1 MEAVMSKKSKSLDWA
16 PRYAAVKVLGRVWE
30 FEIPSHLLGKLEAD
44 DLVVVPS
51 DGFFNVGTVTQLRA
65 HVDHSRENVWLIV
78 DKVRKR
84 RWALA
89 QTAKE
94 SEADL
99 LAAARERAREVE
111 EHEQLKAKA
120 KNDPEL
126 TAILKMV
133 DRVIDGSALA

>member
-1 MEAVMSKKSKSLDWA
+1 M
-16 PRYAAVKVLGRVWE
+16 
-30 FEIPSHLLGKLEAD
+30 
-44 DLVVVPS
+44 VPS

-65 HVDHSRENVWLIV
+65 HVEHSRENVWLIV

-84 RWALA
+84 RWTLA
-89 QTAKE
+89 QATKE

-111 EHEQLKAKA
+111 EYEQLKEKA

-126 TAILKMV
+126 KSILKMA
-133 DRVIDGSALA
+133 DRVIDGSVLA

>member
-1 MEAVMSKKSKSLDWA
+1 MSKKSKSLDWA
-16 PRYAAVKVLGRVWE
+16 PRYAAVEVLGRVWE
-30 FEIPSHLLGKLEAD
+30 FEIPSHLLGKLETD

-65 HVDHSRENVWLIV
+65 HVEHSRENVWLIV

-89 QTAKE
+89 QAAKE

-99 LAAARERAREVE
+99 LAAARERAREVDE
-111 EHEQLKAKA
+111 YEQLKEKA

-126 TAILKMV
+126 KSILKMV
-133 DRVIDGSALA
+133 DRVIDGSVLA

>member
-1 MEAVMSKKSKSLDWA
+1 MSKKSKSLDWA

-65 HVDHSRENVWLIV
+65 HVEHSRENVWLIV

-84 RWALA
+84 R
-89 QTAKE
+89 
-94 SEADL
+94 
-99 LAAARERAREVE
+99 
-111 EHEQLKAKA
+111 
-120 KNDPEL
+120 
-126 TAILKMV
+126 
-133 DRVIDGSALA
+133 